1 MPRYL
6 DDFSEGQTFTTPRR
20 TITETD
26 VVNFSALTGDWNPI
40 HTDAVFA
47 AESAFGERI
56 AHGPMS
62 IGMAFGLLSRID
74 MFDGSVLA
82 LRNVEWGFEAPVR
95 IGDTVHLEATVEEVS
110 AHPRSKDRG
119 RLTMTAKYVNQD
131 GKTVSTGRFT
141 VVIARKA

>member
-1 MPRYL
+1 MNLNPIL
-6 DDFSEGQTFTTPRR
+6 SVLATILALHAPGSTETFTVEAASRQGR
-20 TITETD
+20 QVEI
-26 VVNFSALTGDWNPI
+26 
-40 HTDAVFA
+40 DAVFA

-62 IGMAFGLLSRID
+62 IGMAFGLLSRLD
-74 MFDGSVLA
+74 LFDGSVLA
-82 LRNVEWGFEAPVR
+82 LRNVEWGFDAPVR
-95 IGDTVHLEATVEEVS
+95 IGDTVHVEATVEEVS

-141 VVIARKA
+141 VVIARRS